1 MPKPKV
7 LKPPNDI
14 KNKTKYHTEIHDALP
29 GSPMKTPDKAIS
41 LKTVDVLVQTSI
53 VEREKNDK
61 LVQTLEDP
69 EVERLKNE
77 IYKLRLENEEKRGE
91 IINAISI
98 QKQQTIDMLNTN
110 TAQISQDIKIK
121 ELQNVNEQKDKLI
134 NSLNISI
141 DDLRRQLESK
151 HLKILERDEIDD
163 SVQKENKKLLH
174 SLKNI
179 ETEKNKIVEEYQK
192 AIDIERDE
200 YIKSTKDLQ
209 TKIQEL
215 QAQLERY

>member
-14 KNKTKYHTEIHDALP
+14 KNKTKYHTEIYDALP

-41 LKTVDVLVQTSI
+41 LKTVDVLVQTSV

-91 IINAISI
+91 IIKAISI

-151 HLKILERDEIDD
+151 HLKILEKDEIDD

-215 QAQLERY
+215 QAQLER